1 MWLLATTVW
10 YSSNDYDLSRR
21 PCTGEHASVLGGQIV
36 NSGTVGDV
44 DSIVGVGFTAVKVG
58 GAGTGAYQITL
69 SDAYPQVWAVTA
81 TAQSTTTDLTVVVG
95 AITAPSSSA
104 NNKIAFAVVDSSTG
118 AAHDLLNERLHF
130 HLTLVRSNAQ

>member
-1 MWLLATTVW
+1 MTTIYQDGLVPGNMQV
-10 YSSNDYDLSRR
+10 S
-21 PCTGEHASVLGGQIV
+21 LGGQIV

-118 AAHDLLNERLHF
+118 AAHDLLNESLHF